1 MKYDMFDDLSKKRE
15 QNLVVFASNWSS
27 RNLAFVFIE
36 EVEEWNPLVFA
47 FNLGKRETSFL
58 IYRKK
63 WRTEFT
69 SFCIQIGNQG
79 T

>member
-63 WRTEFT
+63 WRTKFT

>member
-36 EVEEWNPLVFA
+36 EVEE
-47 FNLGKRETSFL
+47 
-58 IYRKK
+58 
-63 WRTEFT
+63 
-69 SFCIQIGNQG
+69 
-79 T
+79 